1 MDLISVI
8 IPMYNASK
16 YIERCLKS
24 IIEQTYKTLEII
36 VIDDGSTDNSTDII
50 KEFLKIDKRIKIIQ
64 KKNSGVSDSRNF
76 GIDNAQGEWICFVDS
91 DDYIEK
97 DYIETLYNY
106 SIKNEVDIIYS
117 GIRMINGTEVT
128 LKTNNCGKKI
138 LEKHD
143 IKDLMCSLI
152 DNCTL
157 EESNIDLQVL
167 GYPFAKLLKK
177 SIVKDIRFEREISIR
192 EDALFNMDVLDNA
205 HRILLVEY
213 AGYNYIIHPNS
224 AMEKFHSNYDKEV
237 FIYLEKCK
245 IRCERYNLGNEPYN
259 IAVLYAYMMWIKLF
273 LMHKKSYIDKIKKIE
288 ILKKSFSNQVWYD
301 AFYNVNENKLKF
313 QYKLL
318 RKFYINKSYRGIKIL
333 YTLSRLRK

>member
-1 MDLISVI
+1 MDLISII

-16 YIERCLKS
+16 YIERCLES
-24 IIEQTYKTLEII
+24 IIKQTYKTLEII
-36 VIDDGSTDNSTDII
+36 VVDDGSTDNSTDII
-50 KEFLKIDKRIKIIQ
+50 EEFLKVDKRIKIIQ
-64 KKNSGVSDSRNF
+64 KKNSGVSDSRNI
-76 GIDNAQGEWICFVDS
+76 GIDNAHGEWICFVDS

-97 DYIETLYNY
+97 NYIEKLYDY
-106 SIKNEVDIIYS
+106 AIKSEVDIIYS
-117 GIRMINGTEVT
+117 GIRMINGDEVT

-138 LEKHD
+138 LEKND

-152 DNCTL
+152 DNYTL
-157 EESNIDLQVL
+157 EDSNIDLQVL

-205 HRILLVEY
+205 HRILLLEY

-245 IRCERYNLGNEPYN
+245 FRCERYNLGIESYN
-259 IAVLYAYMMWIKLF
+259 VAVLYAYMMWIKLF
-273 LMHKKSYIDKIKKIE
+273 LMHKKSHIDKIEKME

-318 RKFYINKSYRGIKIL
+318 RKLYINKSYRGIKFL
-333 YTLSRLRK
+333 YILSRLRK